1 VSEPALL
8 PAARDIAKRLTTA
21 LSQDARVDGP
31 EDLVNFKLKQVSRR
45 AGGLLAVPL
54 YPNHRDLAVEM
65 GWITVGVRLAIAFGG
80 LMLEDPEVKRKVGTA
95 EPEDMQLDAAREI
108 LNITSAA
115 FNLQLEAEGWA
126 SGVRVGELVQLT
138 PDDVENRRLT
148 LTDDAVTGLY
158 KITFPGVDIPA
169 LTKRCGSL
177 AVAFAPDVDD
187 EVVPPRILVSDETGT
202 SPSGAA

>member
-1 VSEPALL
+1 MSDFQLL
-8 PAARDIAKRLTTA
+8 PEAREIGKNLTTA
-21 LSQDARVDGP
+21 LSHEARVDGP
-31 EDLVNFKLKQVSRR
+31 EELVNFKLKQVARR

-80 LMLEDPEVKRKVGTA
+80 LMLEDPDVKKKVGAA

-115 FNLQLEAEGWA
+115 FNLQLEAEGWE
-126 SGVRVGELVQLT
+126 SGVRVGELVHLS

-148 LTDDAVTGLY
+148 LSDDAVTGLF
-158 KITFPGVDIPA
+158 KITFPGIDIPV

-187 EVVPPRILVSDETGT
+187 QRVAPRVLAGAESGH
-202 SPSGAA
+202 GAA